1 MGVTVTSR
9 GVAAQPVTYVFVD
22 AGHLKPNFAQ
32 VMNAWFGSP
41 VELYVPGVRQLF
53 KATKVFYYDSIDDVL
68 RSGETSEQLEARVAE
83 QEARLREINA
93 IQNTHVRF
101 GSVTGRDRR
110 KRRQKEVDI
119 LIAVDMMNHAV
130 RQNMDRAV
138 LLTGDRDFT
147 PLVETLVQ
155 FGLTVEVAGDFRYA
169 SDVLKAAAD
178 HFRPLGLQNYSQL
191 VEPSLHR
198 QLPAIPSFN
207 GGNVPP
213 SEIRQLAASGPCE
226 EYQCR
231 LIPRIPGG
239 FYFEM
244 TTKNHSRYTTVDGIP
259 DLRRLTLF
267 LELEHGEVKWLHE
280 YIQHLSR

>member
-1 MGVTVTSR
+1 MGVTFTSR
-9 GVAAQPVTYVFVD
+9 GVAAKPITYLFVD

-32 VMNAWFGSP
+32 VMTAWFGSS
-41 VELYVPGVRQLF
+41 VELYLPGVRQLCD
-53 KATKVFYYDSIDDVL
+53 ATKVFYYDSIDDVA
-68 RSGETSEQLEARVAE
+68 RSGETPEELEARVSA
-83 QEARLREINA
+83 QESRLREINA

-101 GSVTGRDRR
+101 GSVTGLGR

-155 FGLTVEVAGDFRYA
+155 LGLTVQVAGDFRYT
-169 SDVLKAAAD
+169 SDVLRAAAD
-178 HFRPLGLQNYSQL
+178 YFIPLGLQNYSSFL
-191 VEPSLHR
+191 EPHVRREMPPL
-198 QLPAIPSFN
+198 PSFN
-207 GGNVPP
+207 GSPVAAR
-213 SEIRQLAASGPCE
+213 EVRQVSATGTCA

-231 LIPRIPGG
+231 LIPRSSVG

-244 TTKNHSRYTTVDGIP
+244 AAKHEARHTTVEGVH
-259 DLRRLTLF
+259 DLRRLALF
-267 LELEHGEVKWLHE
+267 LELEHGEVPWLNE
-280 YIQHLSR
+280 FVRRLAP